1 MGARRAAA
9 PRRRRAAIAL
19 VAVFATMVAGCT
31 SDPASPAEQRKD
43 RVQARIE
50 STFSRS
56 QASCIMKVLDGPT
69 IAALD
74 RTSELP
80 ADSEAMRIYSNA
92 VVACTA

>member
-1 MGARRAAA
+1 MRARRALAA
-9 PRRRRAAIAL
+9 ASLMVVLAAT
-19 VAVFATMVAGCT
+19 AVGCS
-31 SDPASPAEQRKD
+31 SDPKSPAEQRED

-56 QASCIMKVLDGPT
+56 QAACIMKVLDAPT

-74 RTSELP
+74 RTSKLP